1 MTIRTSR
8 YMGEA
13 ALLPVL
19 DPLNREWFTRGV
31 ITIQRCS
38 DCQALQHPPDE
49 ICGACQGT
57 NLEWRECAGGGRVES
72 VVTVHQAVHP
82 AFKAS
87 VPYVVVVVS
96 LDDAP
101 GINAIG
107 NVVNRDPQD
116 VAIGQPVRAVFE
128 EIEAT
133 DDRERMLVPQWEV
146 V

>member
-1 MTIRTSR
+1 MTIRTTR
-8 YMGEA
+8 TLGES

-38 DCQALQHPPDE
+38 DCEALQHPPDE
-49 ICGACQGT
+49 HCGACQGSD
-57 NLEWRECAGGGRVES
+57 LHWRECAGGGRVES
-72 VVTVHQAVHP
+72 VAVVHQAVHP
-82 AFKAS
+82 AFKIS
-87 VPYVVVVVS
+87 VPYAVVVVS

-107 NVVNRDPQD
+107 NVVNCDPQD
-116 VAIGQPVRAVFE
+116 IEIGQRVRAVFE
-128 EIEAT
+128 EIEPT